1 MRGRVLPQL
10 VAPVFPDSFVEGVL
24 LFKRLG
30 RYYLVYSSCCC
41 CCTAGAGAVVFSAES
56 IGGPWLRQA
65 RDVNC
70 KADAPICAGMADH
83 EHPERPT
90 GQLIIPA
97 QGFNV
102 ARLAGAGKGDE
113 AATYLWTGERW

>member
-1 MRGRVLPQL
+1 
-10 VAPVFPDSFVEGVL
+10 
-24 LFKRLG
+24 
-30 RYYLVYSSCCC
+30 
-41 CCTAGAGAVVFSAES
+41 
-56 IGGPWLRQA
+56 
-65 RDVNC
+65 
-70 KADAPICAGMADH
+70 MADH

-113 AATYLWTGERW
+113 AATYLWTGERWLSGPYAPSPKWYDSPHTIQIKRSVHFLSRTS